1 LKTNLLSELSLAK
14 LSTENKKRG
23 ALVFF
28 YIAILLVM
36 TVAGIMMTVR
46 KGTSVFTFL
55 PIVFL
60 PIFFSIYKGYDDVK
74 KEIKSRRD
82 A

>member
-1 LKTNLLSELSLAK
+1 MKTNLLSELSLAK